1 MSKRLVYL
9 CVVLRPMD
17 RETLQQ
23 LLEQLAELR
32 QRQHG
37 DAGAPGH
44 DGTERWTETGGAE

>member
-17 RETLQQ
+17 REALDR

-32 QRQHG
+32 QHRNG
-37 DAGAPGH
+37 DDETP
-44 DGTERWTETGGAE
+44 DYNGTERWTNTGGVE